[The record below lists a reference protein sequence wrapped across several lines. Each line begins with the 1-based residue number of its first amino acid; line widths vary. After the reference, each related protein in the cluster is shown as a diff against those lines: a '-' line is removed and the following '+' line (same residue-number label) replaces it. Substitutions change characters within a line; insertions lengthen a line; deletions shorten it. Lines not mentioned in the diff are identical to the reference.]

1 MPLTRLSGAFHPDSD
16 GIYFGMKDGTKTVT
30 CMVTYEA
37 LQDWV
42 RGAPLAAPEQ
52 DECVAIF
59 MEDRSQIERV
69 ASARYDA
76 GDADPDGRVRVRTR
90 DLNPDQ
96 VSGTRNEEAP

>member
-1 MPLTRLSGAFHPDSD
+1 MPLTRLSDAFHPDVD
-16 GIYFGMKDGTKTVT
+16 GIYFGMNDGTKTVT

-52 DECVAIF
+52 NECVAIF
-59 MEDRSQIERV
+59 TEERSQIESV
-69 ASARYDA
+69 ASAKYDA
-76 GDADPDGRVRVRTR
+76 GRAEPDGSVRVRTR

-96 VSGTRNEEAP
+96 FSAGNEETR